1 MGASPRAIERLT
13 DSREIWP
20 SRQTCGGG
28 GGGRKGR
35 GRAGGEIWA
44 VAVAKRAARLGR
56 GNWLGVV
63 EKEARRGTSVYEQAC
78 LDIHCP
84 ACRGAGVGQ

>member
-1 MGASPRAIERLT
+1 MVVVEEEEER
-13 DSREIWP
+13 E
-20 SRQTCGGG
+20 
-28 GGGRKGR
+28 GGR
-35 GRAGGEIWA
+35 ALGEIWA

-63 EKEARRGTSVYEQAC
+63 EKEARGVRVYEQAC